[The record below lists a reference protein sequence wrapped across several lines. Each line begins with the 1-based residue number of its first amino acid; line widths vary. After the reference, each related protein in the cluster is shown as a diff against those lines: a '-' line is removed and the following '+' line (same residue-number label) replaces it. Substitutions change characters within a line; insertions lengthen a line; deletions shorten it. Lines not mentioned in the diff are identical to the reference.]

1 MSRMVSSFLVSLLLA
16 STSAYAEDISLEHF
30 KELRGTWKGD
40 LDGMAKR
47 GVIRVLTAHNPMLYF
62 LDGPIQRGVT
72 YEAMKQF
79 EEDINKLFNT
89 TWKNQISVLIIAVPR
104 DQLLPALLAGRGDI
118 AAANLT
124 VTPDRQKLVEFGDPF
139 FSGVSELI
147 VTGSAA
153 PNMNSLLD
161 LSGKEVHVR
170 ESSSYFNS
178 LQRVNVELKQSGKTP
193 MQIVAA
199 NEQLEDYD
207 LLEMV
212 NACLLPAVVVDSHKA
227 EFWKDVF
234 TNIKVQRNFAVNTGG
249 QIAWAFRK
257 NSPQLK
263 QLINKF
269 VKTHKRGTLKGNML
283 LKRYLRDNKW
293 AKSALT
299 GSEQDKLYAVIDVFQ
314 EYANQYGLDWLLL
327 AAQGYQESGL
337 DQKKRSP
344 AGAIG
349 VMQLL
354 PSTAADKNVNISNIE
369 KLENNV
375 NAGAKYLGFIRDRY
389 FSDPSINTLNQ
400 TLLSFAAYN
409 AGPARVARLR
419 NEAKQLGLDPNKWF
433 QNVEVVAAM
442 RIGRETVQY
451 VRNIFKYYIAY
462 SAIFDDRVRKNAAKQ
477 ETSKLIKK
485 LTSRFLLWFSSLDSA
500 CGAN

>member
-1 MSRMVSSFLVSLLLA
+1 
-16 STSAYAEDISLEHF
+16 
-30 KELRGTWKGD
+30 
-40 LDGMAKR
+40 
-47 GVIRVLTAHNPMLYF
+47 
-62 LDGPIQRGVT
+62 
-72 YEAMKQF
+72 
-79 EEDINKLFNT
+79 
-89 TWKNQISVLIIAVPR
+89 
-104 DQLLPALLAGRGDI
+104 
-118 AAANLT
+118 
-124 VTPDRQKLVEFGDPF
+124 
-139 FSGVSELI
+139 
-147 VTGSAA
+147 
-153 PNMNSLLD
+153 
-161 LSGKEVHVR
+161 
-170 ESSSYFNS
+170 
-178 LQRVNVELKQSGKTP
+178 
-193 MQIVAA
+193 
-199 NEQLEDYD
+199 
-207 LLEMV
+207 
-212 NACLLPAVVVDSHKA
+212 
-227 EFWKDVF
+227 
-234 TNIKVQRNFAVNTGG
+234 
-249 QIAWAFRK
+249 
-257 NSPQLK
+257 
-263 QLINKF
+263 
-269 VKTHKRGTLKGNML
+269 ML

-462 SAIFDDRVRKNAAKQ
+462 SAIFDDRARKNAAKQ

-485 LTSRFLLWFSSLDSA
+485 
-500 CGAN
+500 